1 MSVRF
6 KWTDEA
12 LTYLRRSQVGDVLAC
27 SLARL
32 LDLLLLLVD
41 HDLARLHGAAL
52 GEVELRPRRLAGGED
67 VWRQGIVVEAVE
79 RSATTNHCKKL
90 TKADLQVW
98 NINCRSDR
106 ARQMVGE
113 QTIIAKLPSEQIT
126 DEQDCN
132 G

>member
-1 MSVRF
+1 MAGACKYLWGACLAGVGSEVGI
-6 KWTDEA
+6 EA
-12 LTYLRRSQVGDVLAC
+12 E
-27 SLARL
+27 
-32 LDLLLLLVD
+32 
-41 HDLARLHGAAL
+41 L
-52 GEVELRPRRLAGGED
+52 GQGWLAGGED

>member
-52 GEVELRPRRLAGGED
+52 GEVELRPRDRTSPGDDLKEETDLYGVSWNSACLSLGDAVTYLLGVSPTLGGSL
-67 VWRQGIVVEAVE
+67 VSHGRWF
-79 RSATTNHCKKL
+79 
-90 TKADLQVW
+90 
-98 NINCRSDR
+98 
-106 ARQMVGE
+106 
-113 QTIIAKLPSEQIT
+113 
-126 DEQDCN
+126 
-132 G
+132 